1 MFKKNKTI
9 EQSIIYITIGIII
22 VLLGIFVSI
31 KSTIQNFNGILVGI
45 GSGIFG
51 GGVASMLEYFQK
63 RKSTEEWK
71 KVNIEMND
79 ERNKF
84 LYYKTRSTIYG
95 INIYIISSLVILGL
109 LMNLPVWAPL
119 SLAGLQLFNIVIY
132 VWIFN
137 KNNETN

>member
-79 ERNKF
+79 ERKKF
-84 LYYKTRSTIYG
+84 LYYKTRSTIFG
-95 INIYIISSLVILGL
+95 INIYIISFFCDSRI
-109 LMNLPVWAPL
+109 
-119 SLAGLQLFNIVIY
+119 
-132 VWIFN
+132 
-137 KNNETN
+137 TN